1 MAESVI
7 RDIEPFCLCENV
19 YFIGASAVSVHLIDT
34 GDGLIMIDTGYPF
47 MRDAI
52 LENMRLLNFDICDVK
67 MILHSHGHYD
77 HYGNTQYFK
86 QLSGAKT
93 YISRIDNDILNG
105 TLDLSW
111 AVELGYE
118 RIEPFDCDVLLE
130 DGDTLALG
138 NAKIRC
144 LLAPGHTA
152 GVLCFFFDV
161 VHDGR
166 VLHVAMHGGIG
177 MGSMRREFLDRYN
190 LSTALR
196 ERFRRDIGKLAQM
209 HVDVVLGNHPY
220 QNKTAEKLMRAAA
233 GERDVFIDS
242 GEWAR
247 LMESCAVQYDV
258 MLAEELG
265 KHA

>member
-1 MAESVI
+1 MEEKKI
-7 RDIEPFCLCENV
+7 RDIEPFCLCGNV
-19 YFIGASAVSVHLIDT
+19 YFVGSSAVSVHLIDT

-52 LENMRLLNFDICDVK
+52 LENIRLLGFDIRNVK

-111 AVELGYE
+111 AVELGCG
-118 RIEPFDCDVLLE
+118 RIPSFSCDVLLE
-130 DGDTLALG
+130 DGDIVSLG
-138 NAKIRC
+138 NTKIRC

-152 GVLCFFFDV
+152 GVLCFFLDV
-161 VHDGR
+161 EHDGR
-166 VLHVAMHGGIG
+166 ILHAAMHGGIG

-190 LSTALR
+190 LGTTLR
-196 ERFRRDIGKLAQM
+196 EQFRRDVEKMVQIP
-209 HVDVVLGNHPY
+209 VDVVLGNHPY
-220 QNKTAEKLMRAAA
+220 QNRTEEKLVRVAA

-242 GEWAR
+242 SEWAR
-247 LMESCAVQYDV
+247 LMKTCADQYDA
-258 MLAEELG
+258 MLAEELEKG
-265 KHA
+265 I